1 MYSSLKDASQA
12 YQIAKR
18 ALLGESGP
26 FSGWVRSG
34 NRWKNFNLRRESQ
47 SLGLHLTSTTNS
59 VQIAKSIIT

>member
-12 YQIAKR
+12 YQTAKQ
-18 ALLGESGP
+18 ALLGEGGP

-34 NRWKNFNLRRESQ
+34 KCWKNFNLRGESQ

>member
-34 NRWKNFNLRRESQ
+34 NRWKNFNLRGESQ

-59 VQIAKSIIT
+59 VQIPTSIIT